1 MRSQFATSPT
11 PNSVHAR
18 SGRIVVIVLFL
29 ILFTGA
35 SGFAWWKFKG
45 SKFRQEATGPVLH
58 TVATGPF
65 DHVVLEQ
72 GEIESSSNVEV
83 KCKVKARGQS
93 GTAII
98 WVIDEGSY
106 VKEGDELVRLDSSA
120 LEQEMKV
127 QRIAVNS
134 AEAAGIASDA
144 ALKQAMIAR
153 EEYLKGTFL
162 TERTAIMSEI
172 SLNQQELRK
181 AELSLAS
188 AERLAAKGSLKSLQI
203 EAEQFAVQNARNKLE
218 AAGGRLKVLDELT
231 KAKMLV
237 QFDSDIET
245 ARAKLEADQSSLIEE
260 KSKLAEI
267 EAQIKACLITSPK
280 DGQVVY
286 ANKYSGRGGSEFLVE
301 AGAMVREQQTV
312 IVLPD
317 PTKMQVKAKI
327 NESKITLVSEGMA
340 AKIKLSAVD
349 GDLLGKIEKVNKYA
363 EQGSWFSS
371 AVKEYATYVQII
383 DPPPTIRTGMTAEV
397 RIFVEQ
403 LPDAI
408 QVPVHAIHEV
418 KGHHFALVKAGDR
431 WDTREIKLGATN
443 EKFVTIQE
451 GLKAG
456 EQVALNPRQHL
467 ALMEIPDI
475 EDVVDREKL
484 VAIGKAQADGPS
496 KVGAAPDAGTEKT
509 AAGGAKAP
517 GAGPAGGF
525 DPKAI
530 ADMMLKNLDTDSDGK
545 ISADEASSSEQMKSG
560 FPKMDLNGDGFVDAG
575 EIGTSIKKRMQ
586 QAGAAGGPPGAP
598 RS

>member
-1 MRSQFATSPT
+1 MRSNFAPCSTRSALPT
-11 PNSVHAR
+11 R
-18 SGRIVVIVLFL
+18 SGRILLVVLF
-29 ILFTGA
+29 IVLFTGA
-35 SGFAWWKFKG
+35 GGFAWWKYNG
-45 SKFRQEATGPVLH
+45 SKFRQEETGPVLH
-58 TVATGPF
+58 TVASGPF

-83 KCKVKARGQS
+83 KCKVKARGSQ
-93 GTAII
+93 GTPII

-134 AEAAGIASDA
+134 AEASGIASDA

-162 TERTAIMSEI
+162 TERTAIQSEI
-172 SLNQQELRK
+172 SMNQQELRK

-218 AAGGRLKVLDELT
+218 AAGGRMKVLDELT

-260 KSKLAEI
+260 KSKLQEI
-267 EAQIKACLITSPK
+267 EAQIKACLVVSPK
-280 DGQVVY
+280 EGQVVY

-327 NESKITLVSEGMA
+327 NESKITLISEGMP
-340 AKIKLSAVD
+340 AKIKLSAVE
-349 GDLLGKIEKVNKYA
+349 GDLTGKIEKVNKYA

-371 AVKEYATYVQII
+371 AVKEYATYVQIL

-403 LPDAI
+403 LPNAI
-408 QVPVHAIHEV
+408 QVPVHAVYEV
-418 KGHHFALVKAGDR
+418 KGHHFALVKNGEG
-431 WDTREIKLGATN
+431 WETREIKLGATN
-443 EKFVTIQE
+443 EKFVTIQD

-456 EQVALNPRQHL
+456 DEVALNPRKHL
-467 ALMEIPDI
+467 DLMTIPEI

-484 VAIGKAQADGPS
+484 VAIGKTAPDGPS
-496 KVGAAPDAGTEKT
+496 KVDGGPTEVVKGP
-509 AAGGAKAP
+509 AGGPKAP
-517 GAGPAGGF
+517 GGPAGGF
-525 DPKAI
+525 DPKAV
-530 ADMMLKNLDTDSDGK
+530 ADMMLTNLDTDSDGK
-545 ISADEASSSEQMKSG
+545 ISAAEAETNEQMKAG
-560 FPKMDLNGDGFVDAG
+560 FAKMDMNSDGSIDAG
-575 EIGTSIKKRMQ
+575 EIASSIKKRMQ
-586 QAGAAGGPPGAP
+586 QAGAAGGPPGPP